1 MTGPGR
7 TGARKADAGGSAS
20 GSHGHVHGQ
29 RRRGPWHALSARP
42 SLAIG
47 GGLLMLVAITAVLLG
62 LHPAPAFLLG
72 FDVGAITFIS
82 LQLREF
88 RTATP
93 RSMREKARRQDAGRW
108 GILWS
113 GVAFSAVVLVAL
125 GTELQAGKT
134 GGWLALLIAAASI
147 VLSWVFLN
155 TLFALHYAHGYYG
168 DYGKPHEGLDFPG
181 EGEPDYWDF
190 AYFAIVIGMTFQVSD
205 VQVTS
210 RYLRRMVLVHG
221 VIAFFFNVCIV
232 AVSVNILA
240 GHST

>member
-1 MTGPGR
+1 MGTGG
-7 TGARKADAGGSAS
+7 ADAGGSVN
-20 GSHGHVHGQ
+20 GSHTHTHGK
-29 RRRGPWHALSARP
+29 RRRWPWHALTARP

-47 GGLLMLVAITAVLLG
+47 GALLVLVAGAAVLLG
-62 LHPAPAFLLG
+62 MHPAPAFLLG
-72 FDVGAITFIS
+72 FDVGATTFIG

-88 RTATP
+88 REATP
-93 RSMREKARRQDAGRW
+93 LSMREKARRQDAGRW

-134 GGWLALLIAAASI
+134 GGWVALLIAAASI
-147 VLSWVFLN
+147 VLSWIFLN

-181 EGEPDYWDF
+181 GGEPDYWDF

-221 VIAFFFNVCIV
+221 IVAFFFNVCIV

-240 GHST
+240 AHGA